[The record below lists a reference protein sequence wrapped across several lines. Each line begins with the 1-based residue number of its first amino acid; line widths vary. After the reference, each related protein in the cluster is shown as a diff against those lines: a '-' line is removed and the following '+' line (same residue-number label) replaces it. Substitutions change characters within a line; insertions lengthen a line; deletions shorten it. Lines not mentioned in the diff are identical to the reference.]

1 MNNLSFDI
9 ALPAIGFVLGA
20 LAILFLSK
28 RGGSISYKD
37 VSLSFGQKVQ
47 TDGRIKRI
55 SEYMDERM
63 ITIRQILLTGYM
75 RLLKEQG
82 CPEDILSDNEDSKYV
97 NQMLGNIVFSGNGI
111 KSIKSIFEHCFL
123 IGQFMKMNFPS
134 VISFLMETA
143 KTNMQIY
150 ISTNYRTTVR
160 YTDNS
165 TRTRLVSNT
174 EWIASLPDIMMEVK
188 PLVEDII
195 QYALSLYKDTK

>member
-1 MNNLSFDI
+1 MNNLPLDI
-9 ALPAIGFVLGA
+9 VVPAIGFFLGI
-20 LAILFLSK
+20 LAVLFLAK

-47 TDGRIKRI
+47 MDERIKRI
-55 SEYMDERM
+55 SEYMVDRL
-63 ITIRQILLTGYM
+63 ITIRQILLAGYI

-111 KSIKSIFEHCFL
+111 KSIKSIFEQCFL
-123 IGQFMKMNFPS
+123 NGQFIKMDFSS
-134 VISFLMETA
+134 VISYLVEA
-143 KTNMQIY
+143 SKANAHIY

-174 EWIASLPDIMMEVK
+174 EWLVSLPEIMTEIK
-188 PLVEDII
+188 PLIEDII
-195 QYALSLYKDTK
+195 QYALSLYKDRR

>member
-1 MNNLSFDI
+1 MNNLPLNI
-9 ALPAIGFVLGA
+9 VLPAIGFFLGI
-20 LAILFLSK
+20 LAILFLAK

-55 SEYMDERM
+55 SEYMEERL
-63 ITIRQILLTGYM
+63 ITIRQILFTGYM

-97 NQMLGNIVFSGNGI
+97 NQMLGNIIFSGNGI
-111 KSIKSIFEHCFL
+111 KSIKSIFEQCFL
-123 IGQFMKMNFPS
+123 NGQFMKMGFPS
-134 VISFLMETA
+134 VISFLMETS
-143 KTNMQIY
+143 KMNTQIY
-150 ISTNYRTTVR
+150 INTNYGTIVR

-174 EWIASLPDIMMEVK
+174 EWITSLPEIMTEVK
-188 PLVEDII
+188 PLIEDII
-195 QYALSLYKDTK
+195 QYALSLYKDVK